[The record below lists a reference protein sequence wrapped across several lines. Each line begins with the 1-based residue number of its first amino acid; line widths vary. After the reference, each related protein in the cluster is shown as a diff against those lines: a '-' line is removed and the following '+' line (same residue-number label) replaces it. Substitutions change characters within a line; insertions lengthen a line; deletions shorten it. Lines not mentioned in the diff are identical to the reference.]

1 MVRKSRIDPARYV
14 SCVISALSIIGPAVG
29 RPNTMAVIAP
39 PDIRCGNNQARLL
52 IKGFRQ
58 ILTGYLNNTFAL
70 DKPLLRAVITYCFS
84 SSSSSVARSTRMRPA
99 EPPVAT
105 TNTGIGK
112 CLAKSMSYAI
122 LHGASINSLE
132 YSPLR
137 LTPKYLRP
145 MNNNTSA
152 SMKLGIASPIN
163 PQVVNM

>member
-1 MVRKSRIDPARYV
+1 MSSYELLRSIRILGSTTTNSTSDITVPNRVNMVRKSRIDPARYV

-58 ILTGYLNNTFAL
+58 ILTGYLNNTFEL
-70 DKPLLRAVITYCFS
+70 DRPLLRAVTTYCFS
-84 SSSSSVARSTRMRPA
+84 SSSRSVARSTRMRPA

-112 CLAKSMSYAI
+112 CL
-122 LHGASINSLE
+122 SLIHISE
-132 YSPLR
+132 P
-137 LTPKYLRP
+137 TRP
-145 MNNNTSA
+145 Y
-152 SMKLGIASPIN
+152 
-163 PQVVNM
+163 